1 MTRKLATIR
10 RITSLTPI
18 PGADKIELAAVD
30 GWNVVVQRGL
40 YNVGDLAV
48 YFEID
53 SFIPNALA
61 PFLTKEGHYPK
72 VYEGVTGERLKTVR
86 LRKQRS
92 QGLLMPLVEVTKNL
106 EFGTYDCGVEVN
118 LEEGADLT
126 EVLGILKWEP
136 TISAQLAGQVKGNF
150 PSLVPKTDQERIQ
163 NLARELEK
171 WKAWKGC
178 TWSVTEKLEG
188 SSCTMYLSTE
198 GDFEVCSRNLSLK
211 FSESNTFWGQ
221 AIRYDVEAKMRRG
234 SLEGLAIQGELV
246 GPGIQDNIY
255 GLSHH
260 DFYVFHIYDV
270 KDGKKLGIGTREVI
284 CEMLGLK
291 HVPVLKYA
299 KTIDS
304 EDTVACIL
312 EYAEGKSLLN
322 PKQEREG
329 VVFECNEDT
338 NISWKAI
345 SNKYLEQQK

>member
-126 EVLGILKWEP
+126 DLLGILKWEP
-136 TISAQLAGQVKGNF
+136 TVSAQLAGQVKGNF

-163 NLARELEK
+163 NLTRELGK
-171 WKAWKGC
+171 WKGQPL
-178 TWSVTEKLEG
+178 TWTVTEKLEG
-188 SSCTMYLSTE
+188 SSCTMYLPVE

-211 FSESNTFWGQ
+211 YSESNTFWGQ
-221 AIRYDVEAKMRRG
+221 AIRYDVEAKMRRVG
-234 SLEGLAIQGELV
+234 LEGLAIQGELV

-260 DFYVFHIYDV
+260 DFYVYHIYHV
-270 KDGKKLGIGTREVI
+270 KDGKKLEIGIREVI

-291 HVPVLKYA
+291 HVPVLRYFE
-299 KTIDS
+299 TIGA
-304 EDTVACIL
+304 EDTVADIL
-312 EYAEGKSLLN
+312 EYAEGKSRLN

-329 VVFECNEDT
+329 VVFECNVDT

-345 SNKYLEQQK
+345 SNKYLEGQK

>member
-30 GWNVVVQRGL
+30 GWNVVVQKGL

-92 QGLLMPLVEVTKNL
+92 QGLLMPLSEISFAT
-106 EFGTYDCGVEVN
+106 CAQAN

-126 EVLGILKWEP
+126 DLLGILKWEP

-163 NLARELEK
+163 NLTRELEK
-171 WKAWKGC
+171 WKGN
-178 TWSVTEKLEG
+178 TWTVTEKLEG
-188 SSCTMYLSTE
+188 SSCTMYLPVE

-234 SLEGLAIQGELV
+234 GMEGVAIQGELV

-260 DFYVFHIYDV
+260 DFYVYHIYDV
-270 KDGKKLGIGTREVI
+270 KEGKKLAIGIREVI

-299 KTIDS
+299 ETIEA

-312 EYAEGKSLLN
+312 EYAEGKSRLN

-345 SNKYLEQQK
+345 SNKYLEGQK

>member
-1 MTRKLATIR
+1 MTRKLATVR

-30 GWNVVVQRGL
+30 GWNVVVQKGL
-40 YNVGDLAV
+40 YNVDDLAV

-53 SFIPNALA
+53 SFIPNVLA
-61 PFLTKEGHYPK
+61 PFLTKGGHYPK

-92 QGLLMPLVEVTKNL
+92 QGLLMPLSEISFAT
-106 EFGTYDCGVEVN
+106 CAQAN
-118 LEEGADLT
+118 LEEGTDLT
-126 EVLGILKWEP
+126 DLLGILKWEP
-136 TISAQLAGQVKGNF
+136 TVSAQLAGQVKGNF

-163 NLARELEK
+163 NLTRELEK
-171 WKAWKGC
+171 WKGN
-178 TWSVTEKLEG
+178 TWTVTEKLEG
-188 SSCTMYLSTE
+188 SSCTMYLPVE

-260 DFYVFHIYDV
+260 DFYVYHIYDV
-270 KDGKKLGIGTREVI
+270 KDGSYLPLAARLFV
-284 CEMLGLK
+284 CAMLGMN
-291 HVPVLKYA
+291 HVPVLAY
-299 KTIDS
+299 D
-304 EDTVACIL
+304 ELPEVEYTVQDIL
-312 EYAEGKSLLN
+312 EYAEGKSRLN

>member
-18 PGADKIELAAVD
+18 PGADKIELAVVD
-30 GWNVVVQRGL
+30 GWNVVVQKGL
-40 YNVGDLAV
+40 YNVDDLAV

-92 QGLLMPLVEVTKNL
+92 QGLLMPLSELRATLQFASYQQYGIRV
-106 EFGTYDCGVEVN
+106 
-118 LEEGADLT
+118 DLT
-126 EVLGILKWEP
+126 EGVDVTELLGILKWEP
-136 TISAQLAGQVKGNF
+136 TVSAQLAGQVKGNF

-163 NLARELEK
+163 NLTRELEK
-171 WKAWKGC
+171 WKGN
-178 TWSVTEKLEG
+178 TWTVTEKLEG
-188 SSCTMYLSTE
+188 SSCTMYLPVE

-221 AIRYDVEAKMRRG
+221 AIRYDVEAKMRRRG
-234 SLEGLAIQGELV
+234 LEGLAIQGELV

-260 DFYVFHIYDV
+260 DFYVFHIYHV
-270 KDGKKLGIGTREVI
+270 KDGKKLEIGIREVI

-291 HVPVLKYA
+291 HVPVLRYFE
-299 KTIDS
+299 TIGA
-304 EDTVACIL
+304 EDTVADIL
-312 EYAEGKSLLN
+312 EYAEGKSQLN

-329 VVFECNEDT
+329 VVFECNVDT

-345 SNKYLEQQK
+345 SNKYLEGQK

>member
-53 SFIPNALA
+53 SFIPSALA
-61 PFLTKEGHYPK
+61 PFLTKEGKEPK
-72 VYEGVTGERLKTVR
+72 EYLRVKGERLRTVY

-92 QGLLMPLVEVTKNL
+92 QGLLMPLSEISFAT
-106 EFGTYDCGVEVN
+106 CAQAN

-126 EVLGILKWEP
+126 DLLGILKWEP

-163 NLARELEK
+163 NLTQELEK
-171 WKAWKGC
+171 WKGN
-178 TWSVTEKLEG
+178 TWTVTEKLEG
-188 SSCTMYLSTE
+188 SSCTMYLPVE

-234 SLEGLAIQGELV
+234 GMEGVAIQGELV

-260 DFYVFHIYDV
+260 DFYVYHLYDV
-270 KDGKKLGIGTREVI
+270 KDGKKLGLGVREVI

-299 KTIDS
+299 ETIDA

-312 EYAEGKSLLN
+312 EYAEGKSRLN

>member
-10 RITSLTPI
+10 RITSLMPI

-30 GWNVVVQRGL
+30 GWNVVVQKGL
-40 YNVGDLAV
+40 YNVDDLAV

-72 VYEGVTGERLKTVR
+72 VYEGVQGERLKTVR

-92 QGLLMPLVEVTKNL
+92 QGLLMPLSEITATL
-106 EFGTYDCGVEVN
+106 QFASYQDGVEV
-118 LEEGADLT
+118 DLT
-126 EVLGILKWEP
+126 EGTDLTDLLGILKWEP

-163 NLARELEK
+163 NLARELGK
-171 WKAWKGC
+171 WKGN
-178 TWSVTEKLEG
+178 TWTVTEKLEG

-221 AIRYDVEAKMRRG
+221 AIRYDVEAKMRERG
-234 SLEGLAIQGELV
+234 MCGVAIQGELV

-270 KDGKKLGIGTREVI
+270 KEGKKLRLGTREVI

-299 KTIDS
+299 ETVGA
-304 EDTVACIL
+304 EDTVADIL
-312 EYAEGKSLLN
+312 EYAEGKSQLN

-329 VVFECNEDT
+329 VVFECNVDT

-345 SNKYLEQQK
+345 SNKYLEGQK